1 MAQVTLTPSDF
12 GPWGVED
19 DPKLAELIE
28 DVLAQAATLA
38 PCIVDPAFPYDKA
51 ARATLREAVLRRL
64 DAGTGGVVT
73 KTQGTGPFSES
84 ETIDNRLR
92 RTILQ
97 PADISDLQR
106 LCGLFTG
113 VGRRAG
119 AVNMDPNPAGPS
131 GWLADRPDLWFQRVS
146 PVPPPPGF

>member
-73 KTQGTGPFSES
+73 KTQGTGPLTRAAIRTAEGK
-84 ETIDNRLR
+84 RLVHGHSL
-92 RTILQ
+92 IQ
-97 PADISDLQR
+97 PVAWPLGDTPR
-106 LCGLFTG
+106 
-113 VGRRAG
+113 
-119 AVNMDPNPAGPS
+119 
-131 GWLADRPDLWFQRVS
+131 
-146 PVPPPPGF
+146 